1 MYIYI
6 YIYLSLYIYTYV
18 YIHNK
23 YIYNIYNIYIY
34 NIYMYVCIYIYIYV
48 LTLRHP
54 ACSKPPLLLCLSLSL
69 FSKPPLRSDVQMR
82 VFSVSLSKKVA
93 QVLNAFYST
102 FLINEFFFVS
112 NFYLNNYTEN
122 FDQNCQVEGLWVRL
136 LKQDYPIKC

>member
-1 MYIYI
+1 
-6 YIYLSLYIYTYV
+6 
-18 YIHNK
+18 
-23 YIYNIYNIYIY
+23 
-34 NIYMYVCIYIYIYV
+34 MYVCIYIYIYV

-102 FLINEFFFVS
+102 FLLMNFFLFQI
-112 NFYLNNYTEN
+112 FT
-122 FDQNCQVEGLWVRL
+122 
-136 LKQDYPIKC
+136 